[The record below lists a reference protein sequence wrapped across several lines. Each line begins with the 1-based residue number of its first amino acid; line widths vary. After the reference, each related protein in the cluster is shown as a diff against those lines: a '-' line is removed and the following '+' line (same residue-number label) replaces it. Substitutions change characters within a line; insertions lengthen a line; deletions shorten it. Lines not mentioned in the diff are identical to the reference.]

1 MSQKQTTAIATMLLG
16 CLLVGCNGGDTE
28 SPDTRQGAL
37 VGTNGLSANG
47 LSANGLSANG
57 LSANGLLL
65 NGLSANGLSA
75 NGLSANGLSANGLS
89 ANGLSANGLLV
100 ASLADPMNQ
109 RFMSYL
115 VSCALPAGHSV
126 TFQSGTASFTFSGEI
141 GLAPTWENGACDQSC
156 QRWVSA
162 CLLARVNH
170 LGVHREI
177 SMRGETSA
185 LALESHELQQYPQ
198 AEATYFGNLFQ
209 PAQER
214 YACLPPGAT
223 SISRVC
229 GDSLGDCPMA
239 VVGSCD
245 DVCNDP
251 GRFHSYRDCSSQ
263 SLSPRGPDLPR
274 YAETISVF
282 LPASSP

>member
-1 MSQKQTTAIATMLLG
+1 MSQKQNTAIAAMVMG
-16 CLLVGCNGGDTE
+16 CLLLGCNGGDTDGAE
-28 SPDTRQGAL
+28 GRQGAL
-37 VGTNGLSANG
+37 VGENGLSANG

-100 ASLADPMNQ
+100 ASLAEPLNQ
-109 RFMSYL
+109 RFMTYL

-126 TFQSGTASFTFSGEI
+126 TFQSGSTSFTFSGEI
-141 GLAPTWENGACDQSC
+141 GLAPAWENGACDESC

-185 LALESHELQQYPQ
+185 LALDRQELQQYSE

-209 PAQER
+209 PVQER
-214 YACLPPGAT
+214 YACLPPGA
-223 SISRVC
+223 SAIPRVC
-229 GDSLGDCPMA
+229 GDSLSDCPMA
-239 VVGSCD
+239 VVGSCA

-251 GRFHSYRDCSSQ
+251 GRFHSYRDCASR
-263 SLSPRGPDLPR
+263 SPSRRGEDLPR

-282 LPASSP
+282 LSP